1 MFFTPGNR
9 ARTSPRAAFTL
20 IKPLVAVVFLSCL
33 LAVVT
38 QMYVSAVAYAASL
51 S

>member
-1 MFFTPGNR
+1 MVTARMR
-9 ARTSPRAAFTL
+9 ARKTRQAAFTL
-20 IKPLVAVVFLSCL
+20 IKPLIFVTFLSCL

-38 QMYVSAVAYAASL
+38 QMYVSAMAYVASL

>member
-1 MFFTPGNR
+1 MVTR
-9 ARTSPRAAFTL
+9 QYRTRRSRRAAFTL
-20 IKPLVAVVFLSCL
+20 IKPLIAVLFLSCL

-38 QMYVSAVAYAASL
+38 QMYVSAMAYVASL